1 MIGKLYVII
10 DAITFM
16 HSMKFM
22 QLSFYFY
29 VFRDEIF
36 KEFVLVGNLGFYL
49 LTKGV
54 LRATSAGPTSLAP
67 GPSSVGPPWPQV
79 HQPTFCKL
87 DLVSLTGT
95 SRDGWPACL
104 QPQNRERSANP
115 WSEAARARGSR
126 VGRSRE

>member
-36 KEFVLVGNLGFYL
+36 KVFVLVGNLGFIY
-49 LTKGV
+49 
-54 LRATSAGPTSLAP
+54 
-67 GPSSVGPPWPQV
+67 
-79 HQPTFCKL
+79 
-87 DLVSLTGT
+87 
-95 SRDGWPACL
+95 
-104 QPQNRERSANP
+104 
-115 WSEAARARGSR
+115 
-126 VGRSRE
+126 